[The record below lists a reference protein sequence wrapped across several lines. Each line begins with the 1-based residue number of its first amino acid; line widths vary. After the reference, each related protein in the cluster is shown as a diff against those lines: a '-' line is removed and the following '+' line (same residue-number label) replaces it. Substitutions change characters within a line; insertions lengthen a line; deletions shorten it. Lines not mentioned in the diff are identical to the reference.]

1 MSRFKISSQAAQD
14 LEDIWS
20 YVAKNNPRAA
30 DNLFDK
36 LRERFAKLA
45 KFPQMGQGRE
55 DLALSLRSFPIGNY
69 LIFYRT
75 LDEGIE
81 IARIIHGS
89 QDIEQIFKEVEDTD
103 DI

>member
-1 MSRFKISSQAAQD
+1 MSRFKISTQAALD
-14 LEDIWS
+14 LENIWS
-20 YVAKNNPRAA
+20 YVAKNNPRTA

-36 LRERFAKLA
+36 LREKFAKLA

-55 DLALSLRSFPIGNY
+55 DLALSLRSFPVGSY
-69 LIFYRT
+69 LIFYRI

-89 QDIEQIFKEVEDTD
+89 QDIEQIFAEAEDID
-103 DI
+103 EI

>member
-1 MSRFKISSQAAQD
+1 MLKTNSM
-14 LEDIWS
+14 
-20 YVAKNNPRAA
+20 NNFVR
-30 DNLFDK
+30 
-36 LRERFAKLA
+36 
-45 KFPQMGQGRE
+45 QGRE
-55 DLALSLRSFPIGNY
+55 DLALSLRSFPVGSY

-81 IARIIHGS
+81 IARIIHAS